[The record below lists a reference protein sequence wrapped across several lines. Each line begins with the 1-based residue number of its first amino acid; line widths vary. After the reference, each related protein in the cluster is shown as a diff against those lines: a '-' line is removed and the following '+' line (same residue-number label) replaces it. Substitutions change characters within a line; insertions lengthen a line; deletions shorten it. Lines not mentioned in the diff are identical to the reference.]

1 MVTNKFSLHRTALLA
16 LSLGLV
22 IPTIFPVLA
31 QAQILTQNGLTHL
44 EVSTEQTRSPSTRK
58 RIPLSSQA
66 RAVRFPNVGTP
77 RRREGA
83 AVRGSCDF
91 SEEKP
96 VPLLPTTEP
105 ILTAAKYP
113 TFFVDI
119 PKSSAKEA
127 ELLLFSSDK
136 EQEVYKTTVTLPDKP
151 GIVSFSLPAD
161 GTLPPLEVGKI
172 YYWQLSV
179 ICDSQDREKNM
190 LVEGPVQ
197 RVELNPNI
205 VNELKKASPREH
217 PAIYAEA
224 GIWYDA
230 VTSLAQLRRSSPN
243 DSTIAA
249 DWAELLK
256 SVELDAIAQKPL
268 VP

>member
-1 MVTNKFSLHRTALLA
+1 
-16 LSLGLV
+16 
-22 IPTIFPVLA
+22 
-31 QAQILTQNGLTHL
+31 
-44 EVSTEQTRSPSTRK
+44 
-58 RIPLSSQA
+58 
-66 RAVRFPNVGTP
+66 
-77 RRREGA
+77 
-83 AVRGSCDF
+83 VRGSCDF

>member
-22 IPTIFPVLA
+22 IPTGFPVLA
-31 QAQILTQNGLTHL
+31 QAQMLNQRGLARS
-44 EVSTEQTRSPSTRK
+44 EVSTEQTHSPSTRR

-96 VPLLPTTEP
+96 IPLLPTTEP
-105 ILTAAKYP
+105 VLTAAKYP
-113 TFFVDI
+113 TFFVDL

-127 ELLLFSSDK
+127 ELLVLSSDK
-136 EQEVYKTTVTLPDKP
+136 EREVYKTTVTLPDQP

-161 GTLPPLEVGKI
+161 GTLPPLEVGKN
-172 YYWQLSV
+172 YYWQLFV
-179 ICDSQDREKNM
+179 VCDPQDRDKDM
-190 LVEGPVQ
+190 LVEGTVQ
-197 RVELNPNI
+197 RVELNPNL
-205 VNELKKASPREH
+205 VNELKKASLREY

-249 DWAELLK
+249 DWAELLQ
-256 SVELDAIAQKPL
+256 SAGLDGIAQQPL
-268 VP
+268 IP